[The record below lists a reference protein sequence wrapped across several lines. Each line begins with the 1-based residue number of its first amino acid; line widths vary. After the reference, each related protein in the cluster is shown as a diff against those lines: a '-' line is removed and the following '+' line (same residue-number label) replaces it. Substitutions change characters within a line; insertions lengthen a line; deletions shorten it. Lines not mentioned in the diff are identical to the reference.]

1 MKKYLEDLKNE
12 LIQKNINDTDIE
24 DIINDH
30 EEMIEEALADGLS
43 EDDLVLRFGSPKQ
56 IADELSEDLEKNEEK
71 INQKSNTQEND
82 FDFTVREEQYKIQVN
97 LSSEDITIKPSNDD
111 MIHVHIDGNNKK
123 DSIYVTFENG
133 LLSIH
138 KDMLKLR
145 KFTIFES
152 DKDVTI
158 ELPSTKKISS
168 FMIKNVSGDLN
179 INDLNAQH
187 LNINIVSGDIEVKQ
201 LISESVQLHIVS
213 GDVSLSNIYTDKLHT
228 SQVSGDFEISKSKI
242 ENEFESQTV
251 SGDVEIDDVSCDLF
265 DLDSVSGDTD
275 AKEFYPNTIRFK
287 SVSGDLDISN
297 KTKKEI
303 KIISQK
309 TLSGD
314 VNIDL

>member
-1 MKKYLEDLKNE
+1 M
-12 LIQKNINDTDIE
+12 
-24 DIINDH
+24 
-30 EEMIEEALADGLS
+30 
-43 EDDLVLRFGSPKQ
+43 
-56 IADELSEDLEKNEEK
+56 
-71 INQKSNTQEND
+71 
-82 FDFTVREEQYKIQVN
+82 
-97 LSSEDITIKPSNDD
+97 
-111 MIHVHIDGNNKK
+111 
-123 DSIYVTFENG
+123 
-133 LLSIH
+133 
-138 KDMLKLR
+138 
-145 KFTIFES
+145 
-152 DKDVTI
+152 
-158 ELPSTKKISS
+158 
-168 FMIKNVSGDLN
+168 
-179 INDLNAQH
+179 
-187 LNINIVSGDIEVKQ
+187 
-201 LISESVQLHIVS
+201 QLHIVS

-251 SGDVEIDDVSCDLF
+251 SGDVEIVDVSCELF